1 MSNVDLSALR
11 IDDTQTAIPKR
22 PIGPRLLIAAVSMLA
37 IAVAATFLV
46 PIIWP
51 PRAVRMEA
59 VQSVSQGVFNSAASA
74 AEAVGWI
81 EADPFST
88 IVQPLVSG
96 HIESLDVLE
105 GDVVKANETI
115 IARLVSAELQAAV
128 QRTQAA
134 VAQHRAQ
141 VAHANAQEDLARQRL
156 EQNAETLL
164 RIQEAQS
171 KLAAIQTK
179 QTTAVA
185 RLPVMVAKADS
196 AAATAQAQ
204 ERLQTS
210 GQSSPVALQR
220 ARADNQAA
228 IAAIDEVKAE
238 ISSLL
243 SEHKNQTAT
252 LELCKDLAANPVDL
266 RGALAITSAET
277 AKANAQLK
285 QAEVEVEIAKRELN
299 WATVLAPIDGV
310 VLRLEAE
317 PGEIVGHAAKGIVTL
332 YNPAKLRARID
343 VPIDS
348 LRGIREGQE
357 VEITS
362 DAIGDVVVKGIVQ
375 RFQHESDMLKNTLQ
389 VKIGLFDPPALLRPE
404 TLCRARFLASQ
415 SGANDGEQTII
426 TAFRIPLAAITDG
439 KTYIFDPKN
448 GTARAVTIEVI
459 GEEGDMRIVRG
470 PLSPTHRV
478 VIGQVTD
485 GESIMELKL

>member
-1 MSNVDLSALR
+1 
-11 IDDTQTAIPKR
+11 
-22 PIGPRLLIAAVSMLA
+22 
-37 IAVAATFLV
+37 
-46 PIIWP
+46 
-51 PRAVRMEA
+51 
-59 VQSVSQGVFNSAASA
+59 
-74 AEAVGWI
+74 
-81 EADPFST
+81 
-88 IVQPLVSG
+88 
-96 HIESLDVLE
+96 
-105 GDVVKANETI
+105 
-115 IARLVSAELQAAV
+115 
-128 QRTQAA
+128 
-134 VAQHRAQ
+134 
-141 VAHANAQEDLARQRL
+141 
-156 EQNAETLL
+156 
-164 RIQEAQS
+164 
-171 KLAAIQTK
+171 
-179 QTTAVA
+179 
-185 RLPVMVAKADS
+185 MVAKADS

-266 RGALAITSAET
+266 RGALAITIAET